1 MKISLFRLAC
11 LDLIRSHRMNA
22 QFVRIVFLIWLGWY
36 LTGPVVETFDF
47 WDTPQEEM
55 ADVAS
60 SIDGALVWAAAA
72 ICLAILVSRE
82 LCRCCSYLTEAGLLE
97 LSLIWVPLV
106 DPSATEPGS
115 VLTGSTPLRI

>member
-1 MKISLFRLAC
+1 MS
-11 LDLIRSHRMNA
+11 A

-55 ADVAS
+55 ADIAS
-60 SIDGALVWAAAA
+60 SVDGALVWAAAA

-106 DPSATEPGS
+106 DPSATEPWS

>member
-1 MKISLFRLAC
+1 MS
-11 LDLIRSHRMNA
+11 A

-55 ADVAS
+55 ADIAS

-82 LCRCCSYLTEAGLLE
+82 LCRCCSYLTEAGLLD
-97 LSLIWVPLV
+97 LRSLILFQLE
-106 DPSATEPGS
+106 DCSATEPS
-115 VLTGSTPLRI
+115 ILTGSTPLRI